1 MKYKGVTWGRP
12 TVSVTVGPDI
22 PLTTLADYEPHIVA
36 QFPVNPPGDVE
47 RRERA
52 IMLAKKLVDFLNEF
66 EEKKAQVA
74 DLMKIAAS

>member
-1 MKYKGVTWGRP
+1 
-12 TVSVTVGPDI
+12 
-22 PLTTLADYEPHIVA
+22 
-36 QFPVNPPGDVE
+36 VE